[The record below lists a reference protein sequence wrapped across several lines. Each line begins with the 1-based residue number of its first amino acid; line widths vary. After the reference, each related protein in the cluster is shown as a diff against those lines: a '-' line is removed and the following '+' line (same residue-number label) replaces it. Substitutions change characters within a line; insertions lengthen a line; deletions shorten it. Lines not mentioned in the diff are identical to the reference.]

1 MFPAAW
7 GFLTDAFGRAG
18 MVWVKSEYAEEL
30 AVVSAWL
37 SALVPWSISVSIG
50 EIQGGSLIEFH
61 FPFLLLRVLL
71 GIDVPG
77 PNPLIMPPWEAI
89 GYYSDAPGP
98 LPFAVWTVGA
108 AVVGIA
114 VLLSLAMYV
123 FEDRFRTARRD
134 PVRIMGGLLL
144 VAAVLHTV
152 ASGLL
157 QFGALP
163 IAGLATDAF
172 PGILLPVGVVFQ
184 FAFAYTL
191 LRVERVGDPDVDTPG
206 ADAESEPADAGEIG
220 EK

>member
-1 MFPAAW
+1 
-7 GFLTDAFGRAG
+7 

-30 AVVSAWL
+30 AVLSAWL
-37 SALVPWSISVSIG
+37 SALIPWSISVAIG

-61 FPFLLLRVLL
+61 FPFLLIRVLL

-89 GYYSDAPGP
+89 GYYSGAPGP

-108 AVVGIA
+108 AVVGLA

-123 FEDRFRTARRD
+123 FEDRFRASRRD

-152 ASGLL
+152 ASGFL

-163 IAGLATDAF
+163 IAGLAADAF

-191 LRVERVGDPDVDTPG
+191 LRVERVDDPEVDT
-206 ADAESEPADAGEIG
+206 ADSDAESDSPDADGTTE
-220 EK
+220 E

>member
-1 MFPAAW
+1 
-7 GFLTDAFGRAG
+7 

-37 SALVPWSISVSIG
+37 SALIPWSISVSIG

-61 FPFLLLRVLL
+61 FPFLLIRVLL
-71 GIDVPG
+71 GIEVPG

-89 GYYSDAPGP
+89 AYYSDAPGP

-108 AVVGIA
+108 AVVGLA

-123 FEDRFRTARRD
+123 FEERFRTARRD

-163 IAGLATDAF
+163 ISGIATDAF

-191 LRVERVGDPDVDTPG
+191 LRVERVDDPDVEASGTD
-206 ADAESEPADAGEIG
+206 ADPDNTEPDETSEE
-220 EK
+220 